1 MGPIADILFAATAA
15 VYAAASVLFVAHL
28 IGTRSTFAIAWAPRL
43 VGIGAAL
50 HAGHIILSSLV
61 LNVCPIKGMHFAM
74 SVISMLACVGYT
86 LARARIKPHDA
97 EAPSFDVVGVF
108 VAPIALTFFMAS
120 RLVNAHEPGGTMK
133 GAILPVHVLVS
144 LLGEALFLLAFAAAV
159 AYLVQEKQLKKK
171 KLTGV
176 FLRLPP
182 LDALERAE
190 HRFLLAGF
198 PLLTIGILT
207 GTLWAYKVEAG
218 SSAEVWRAVFGY
230 ATWALF
236 AAVLLLRRAAGWRG
250 KKAAYGTI
258 AGFGLAVIVL
268 ALYLVR
274 ALGASA

>member
-1 MGPIADILFAATAA
+1 MSALADALFAATAA
-15 VYAAASVLFVAHL
+15 VYALASIFFVSYLA
-28 IGTRSTFAIAWAPRL
+28 GWQNRMAIVWAPRL

-50 HAGHIILSSLV
+50 HAGHIVLSSLV
-61 LNVCPIKGMHFAM
+61 LNVCPIKGMHFSM
-74 SVISMLACVGYT
+74 SVISMLACAGYT
-86 LARARIKPHDA
+86 AVRARGQ
-97 EAPSFDVVGVF
+97 ESSFDVVGVF
-108 VAPIALTFFMAS
+108 VAPIALTFLMAS
-120 RLVNAHEPGGTMK
+120 RLVNAHEPGAAMK
-133 GAILPVHVLVS
+133 SAILPVHVLVN

-159 AYLVQEKQLKKK
+159 TYLVQEKQLKKK
-171 KLTGV
+171 RLTGL

-190 HRFLLAGF
+190 TRFLLAGF

-218 SSAEVWRAVFGY
+218 SAAELWRAVFGY

-258 AGFGLAVIVL
+258 AGFGFAVIVL
-268 ALYLVR
+268 ALYLAR